1 MIAIEPMDE
10 LGAVLQGR
18 IGRLIE
24 IGAGKAY
31 GKLAIL
37 DFVEAFAELEVRVF
51 EDRAGGRPDLQ
62 VFVEE
67 DPLLVEDVHLVAA
80 SNVVYLLRRIFFLDD
95 EEINCVTTFESVFL
109 SQLQLK
115 ERLLH
120 GIFR

>member
-1 MIAIEPMDE
+1 MDE
-10 LGAVLQGR
+10 LGAVLHRR
-18 IGRLIE
+18 IGRLNE

-31 GKLAIL
+31 DKLAIL
-37 DFVEAFAELEVRVF
+37 DFVEAFAELEVWVI

-67 DPLLVEDVHLVAA
+67 DPLRVEDVHLVAA
-80 SNVVYLLRRIFFLDD
+80 SNVVYLLRRIFFLED
-95 EEINCVTTFESVFL
+95 EEINYVTIFESVFL
-109 SQLQLK
+109 SQLELK